1 MYRKALSLVALA
13 SLGAVIACG
22 DHRAVTAPEP
32 PSAPSAPS
40 APPSASVAAPERLA
54 RAVALALADPEFRAY
69 VKAQLDASPFREH
82 KLPFQRFLA
91 ANGGRAAAALAQRAR
106 ATPVAMLHAADAA
119 IPLEFYF
126 PVPAH
131 RAAWTGDDKLLV
143 ATALRDHDAPVA
155 FDPRGERQV
164 LSPDEPPATPVL
176 ALVPVETDFR
186 APASRVWC
194 YGCGDEGGGGGG
206 GGYAIVPPPGLYL
219 TQAHFAKTFEGWLKG
234 APEFEVHILG
244 QSGQTDSL
252 KDYQCAGERQSWPYY
267 FDQNNLDWT
276 GSVLLF
282 SRTQLDNYH
291 AAHLN
296 QDLRVFAVEDDDT
309 ACQIKTDND
318 VFKRLQEA
326 VDGANRALT
335 AGKDTTSSTAGRIWK
350 FAQALQK
357 LFTAIASLINTNDE
371 LVGNAVQD
379 SIAGEY
385 HAGFNWIVKGE
396 QNVTN
401 GWIKLE
407 MK

>member
-1 MYRKALSLVALA
+1 MYRKALYLVTLA

-22 DHRAVTAPEP
+22 DHPSVTAPERTAAPAAP
-32 PSAPSAPS
+32 PAAPSAS
-40 APPSASVAAPERLA
+40 EAAPEKLA
-54 RAVALALADPEFRAY
+54 RAVALALADPDFRAY
-69 VKAQLDASPFREH
+69 VKSQLDASPFREH

-91 ANGGRAAAALAQRAR
+91 ANGGRAAAALAQSAGATRA
-106 ATPVAMLHAADAA
+106 AMLRAADAA

-126 PVPAH
+126 PVSAH
-131 RAAWTGDDKLLV
+131 RAAWAGDDNLLV

-155 FDPRGERQV
+155 FDPRGERRV

-186 APASRVWC
+186 APLSRVWC
-194 YGCGDEGGGGGG
+194 FGCGSDGGGGLTTT
-206 GGYAIVPPPGLYL
+206 PPPGLYL
-219 TQAHFAKTFEGWLKG
+219 TQAHFTKTFEGWLKG
-234 APEFEVHILG
+234 APEFEVHVLG

-252 KDYQCAGERQSWPYY
+252 QDYQCAGERQSWPYY

-291 AAHLN
+291 AAHPG

-318 VFKRLQEA
+318 VFKRLEEA

-335 AGKDTTSSTAGRIWK
+335 AGKDTTSSTAGKIWK

-379 SIAGEY
+379 SIVGEY
-385 HAGFNWIVKGE
+385 HPGFNWIVKGE
-396 QNVTN
+396 QNATT
-401 GWIKLE
+401 GWITLE

>member
-1 MYRKALSLVALA
+1 MYRKAFSLVALA

-22 DHRAVTAPEP
+22 DHPAVTAPER
-32 PSAPSAPS
+32 PSARS
-40 APPSASVAAPERLA
+40 APPSATVAAPEQLA

-69 VKAQLDASPFREH
+69 MKTQLDASPFREH

-91 ANGGRAAAALAQRAR
+91 ANGSRAAAALARSAG
-106 ATPVAMLHAADAA
+106 ATPAAMRRAVDAA

-131 RAAWTGDDKLLV
+131 RAAWAGDENLLV

-155 FDPRGERQV
+155 FDPRGERRV

-186 APASRVWC
+186 APLSPVWC
-194 YGCGDEGGGGGG
+194 YGCGGSGGGG
-206 GGYAIVPPPGLYL
+206 GGYTTVPPPGLYL
-219 TQAHFAKTFEGWLKG
+219 TQAHFTKTFEGWLKG

-244 QSGQTDSL
+244 QSGQSDSL

-282 SRTQLDNYH
+282 SRTQLNNYH
-291 AAHLN
+291 AAHPG

-318 VFKRLQEA
+318 VFKRLEEA

-335 AGKDTTSSTAGRIWK
+335 AGKDTTSSTAGKIWK

-379 SIAGEY
+379 SVVGEY

-396 QNVTN
+396 QNVTS
-401 GWIKLE
+401 GWITLE

>member
-1 MYRKALSLVALA
+1 
-13 SLGAVIACG
+13 
-22 DHRAVTAPEP
+22 
-32 PSAPSAPS
+32 
-40 APPSASVAAPERLA
+40 
-54 RAVALALADPEFRAY
+54 
-69 VKAQLDASPFREH
+69 
-82 KLPFQRFLA
+82 
-91 ANGGRAAAALAQRAR
+91 
-106 ATPVAMLHAADAA
+106 
-119 IPLEFYF
+119 
-126 PVPAH
+126 
-131 RAAWTGDDKLLV
+131 
-143 ATALRDHDAPVA
+143 
-155 FDPRGERQV
+155 
-164 LSPDEPPATPVL
+164 
-176 ALVPVETDFR
+176 
-186 APASRVWC
+186 
-194 YGCGDEGGGGGG
+194 
-206 GGYAIVPPPGLYL
+206 
-219 TQAHFAKTFEGWLKG
+219 LKG
-234 APEFEVHILG
+234 APEFEVHVLG

-318 VFKRLQEA
+318 VFKRLEEA

>member
-22 DHRAVTAPEP
+22 DHPAVTAPEP

-69 VKAQLDASPFREH
+69 VKAQLDASTFREH

-91 ANGGRAAAALAQRAR
+91 ASSGRGAAALAQRAG
-106 ATPVAMLHAADAA
+106 ATPAAMLRAADAA

-131 RAAWTGDDKLLV
+131 RAAWAGDENLLV

-155 FDPRGERQV
+155 FDPRGERQI

-186 APASRVWC
+186 TPLSPVWC
-194 YGCGDEGGGGGG
+194 FSCGGDGGGGGST
-206 GGYAIVPPPGLYL
+206 IVPPAGLYL
-219 TQAHFAKTFEGWLKG
+219 TQAHFTKTFEGWLRG
-234 APEFEVHILG
+234 SPEFEVHILG

-252 KDYQCAGERQSWPYY
+252 RDYQCAGEHQSVPYY
-267 FDQNNLDWT
+267 FDQNSLDWS
-276 GSVLLF
+276 GSVMLF
-282 SRTQLDNYH
+282 SKYQLDNY
-291 AAHLN
+291 AAQHPGQN
-296 QDLRVFAVEDDDT
+296 PRVFVVEDDDE
-309 ACQIKTDND
+309 ACVIKANKDLFKQLTD
-318 VFKRLQEA
+318 V
-326 VDGANRALT
+326 VDAANQTLT
-335 AGKDTTSSTAGRIWK
+335 AGKDTTTSAGTKIWK
-350 FAQALQK
+350 YAKALLK
-357 LFTAIASLINTNDE
+357 LFTSLASLFNSNDE

-379 SIAGEY
+379 GIAQEY
-385 HAGFNWIVKGE
+385 HPGFNWIVKGD

-401 GWIKLE
+401 GWIELE

>member
-1 MYRKALSLVALA
+1 MYRTALSLVALA
-13 SLGAVIACG
+13 SLGVVIACG
-22 DHRAVTAPEP
+22 DHPAVTAPER
-32 PSAPSAPS
+32 PS
-40 APPSASVAAPERLA
+40 APPGPPSATVAAPEKLA

-91 ANGGRAAAALAQRAR
+91 ANGGRAAAALARRAGAAPAAMQR
-106 ATPVAMLHAADAA
+106 AADAA
-119 IPLEFYF
+119 IPLELYF

-131 RAAWTGDDKLLV
+131 RAAWAGDDNLLV
-143 ATALRDHDAPVA
+143 ATALRDHEAPAA
-155 FDPRGERQV
+155 FDPRGERVV
-164 LSPDEPPATPVL
+164 LSPDEPPTTPVL

-186 APASRVWC
+186 SPLSRVWC
-194 YGCGDEGGGGGG
+194 YGCGIDGGGGLTT
-206 GGYAIVPPPGLYL
+206 VPPSGLYL
-219 TQAHFAKTFEGWLKG
+219 TQAHFTKTFEGWLKG

-244 QSGQTDSL
+244 QGGQTDSL

-267 FDQNNLDWT
+267 FDQNSLDWT

-282 SRTQLDNYH
+282 SRTQLNNYH
-291 AAHLN
+291 AAHPG
-296 QDLRVFAVEDDDT
+296 QELRVFAVEDDDT

-335 AGKDTTSSTAGRIWK
+335 AGKDTTSSTAGKIWK
-350 FAQALQK
+350 FAQALQQ

-379 SIAGEY
+379 SVVGEY
-385 HAGFNWIVKGE
+385 HPGFNWIVKGE
-396 QNVTN
+396 ENATN
-401 GWIKLE
+401 GWITLE